1 MHIIHSIDEMQSL
14 SEKLRKEG
22 GKIGFVPTMGYLH
35 EGHLSLVNLLKEQT
49 DTVILSIFV
58 NPIQFGKGEDLDKY
72 PRDLDGDMKLC
83 QERGVDIVF
92 IPKGVEMYR
101 KGHSTLIQEEKVSQG
116 LCGKTRPSH
125 FQGVTTICAKLF
137 NICQP
142 HTVAL
147 GQKDAQQVVVLKR
160 MIEDLNF
167 PIEVVVGDIFRE
179 NDGLAM
185 SSRNSYLT
193 SEQRSDALF
202 INRSLRAGQE
212 LVGQGVLNGDTITQA
227 VISTLRQAQSVR
239 LDYVEIVD
247 RNTLEP
253 MDEIISNQSM
263 IVLAVWID
271 KVRLIDNLIL

>member
-1 MHIIHSIDEMQSL
+1 
-14 SEKLRKEG
+14 
-22 GKIGFVPTMGYLH
+22 
-35 EGHLSLVNLLKEQT
+35 
-49 DTVILSIFV
+49 
-58 NPIQFGKGEDLDKY
+58 
-72 PRDLDGDMKLC
+72 MKLC

-116 LCGKTRPSH
+116 LCGKTRSSH
-125 FQGVTTICAKLF
+125 FQGVATICAKLF

-167 PIEVVVGDIFRE
+167 PIEVVVGDILRE

-185 SSRNSYLT
+185 SSRNSYL
-193 SEQRSDALF
+193 SNEQRSDALF

-212 LVGQGVLNGDTITQA
+212 LVGQGVLNSESITQA

-263 IVLAVWID
+263 IVLALWID

>member
-101 KGHSTLIQEEKVSQG
+101 KGHSTLIQEEIVSQG
-116 LCGKTRPSH
+116 LCGKTRSSH

-212 LVGQGVLNGDTITQA
+212 LVGQGVLNSDSITQA
-227 VISTLRQAQSVR
+227 VISTLRQAQSIR

>member
-49 DTVILSIFV
+49 DTIILSIFV

-101 KGHSTLIQEEKVSQG
+101 KGHSTLIQEEIVSQG
-116 LCGKTRPSH
+116 LCGKTRHSH

-193 SEQRSDALF
+193 SEQRSDSLF

-212 LVGQGVLNGDTITQA
+212 LVGQGVLNSDSITQA
-227 VISTLRQAQSVR
+227 VISTLRQAQSIR

>member
-1 MHIIHSIDEMQSL
+1 MQIIHSIDEMQCL
-14 SEKLRKEG
+14 SEKLRQG
-22 GKIGFVPTMGYLH
+22 GSKIGFVPTMGYLH
-35 EGHLSLVNLLKEQT
+35 EGHLSLVDLLKEQT

-58 NPIQFGKGEDLDKY
+58 NPIQFGKGEDLEKY

-83 QERGVDIVF
+83 QERGVDVVF
-92 IPKGVEMYR
+92 IPAGEEIYR
-101 KGHSTLIQEEKVSQG
+101 DGHSTLIREEKVSQR

-142 HTVAL
+142 HSVAL

-160 MIEDLNF
+160 MIMDLNF

-179 NDGLAM
+179 KDGLAM

-212 LVGQGVLNGDTITQA
+212 LVGQGTVNAESITQA
-227 VISTLRQAQSVR
+227 VISTLRQAQSIR
-239 LDYVEIVD
+239 LDYVEVVD
-247 RNTLEP
+247 RNTMEP
-253 MDEIISNQSM
+253 EQEIIPNQSM
-263 IVLAVWID
+263 IVLAVWIG
-271 KVRLIDNLIL
+271 KIRLIDNLIL

>member
-92 IPKGVEMYR
+92 IPEGGEMYR

-212 LVGQGVLNGDTITQA
+212 LVGQGVLNSDSIRQA
-227 VISTLRQAQSVR
+227 VISTLRQAQSIR

>member
-1 MHIIHSIDEMQSL
+1 MQIIHSIDEMQCL

-22 GKIGFVPTMGYLH
+22 SKIGFVPTMGYLH
-35 EGHLSLVNLLKEQT
+35 KGHLSLVDLLKEQT

-58 NPIQFGKGEDLDKY
+58 NPIQFGKGEDLEKY
-72 PRDLDGDMKLC
+72 PIDLDGDMKLC

-92 IPKGVEMYR
+92 IPEGVEMYR

-160 MIEDLNF
+160 MIDDLNF

-193 SEQRSDALF
+193 SEQRRDALF

-227 VISTLRQAQSVR
+227 VLSTLRQAESIR

>member
-1 MHIIHSIDEMQSL
+1 MHIIHSIDEMQCL
-14 SEKLRKEG
+14 GEKLRRG
-22 GKIGFVPTMGYLH
+22 GSKIGFVPTMGYLH

-58 NPIQFGKGEDLDKY
+58 NPIQFGKGEDLEKY

-92 IPKGVEMYR
+92 IPEGGEMYR
-101 KGHSTLIQEEKVSQG
+101 KGHSTLIQEEKVSEG

-142 HTVAL
+142 HSVAL

-160 MIEDLNF
+160 MILDLNF
-167 PIEVVVGDIFRE
+167 PIEVVVGDILRE

-212 LVGQGVLNGDTITQA
+212 LVGQGVLNSDSITQA
-227 VISTLRQAQSVR
+227 VLSTLRQAESIQ
-239 LDYVEIVD
+239 LDYVEVVD
-247 RNTLEP
+247 RDTMEP
-253 MDEIISNQSM
+253 KQEIIPNQSM

>member
-35 EGHLSLVNLLKEQT
+35 EGHLSLVNLVKEQT

-101 KGHSTLIQEEKVSQG
+101 KGHSTLIQEEIVSQG

-185 SSRNSYLT
+185 SSRNSYL
-193 SEQRSDALF
+193 SNEQRSDALF

>member
-116 LCGKTRPSH
+116 LCGKTRSSH

-167 PIEVVVGDIFRE
+167 PIEVVVGDILRE

-212 LVGQGVLNGDTITQA
+212 LVGQGVLNSDSITQA
-227 VISTLRQAQSVR
+227 VISTLRQAQSIR

>member
-22 GKIGFVPTMGYLH
+22 RKIGFVPTMGYLH

-116 LCGKTRPSH
+116 LCGKTRSSH

-167 PIEVVVGDIFRE
+167 PIEVVVGDILRE

-227 VISTLRQAQSVR
+227 VISTLRQAQSIR

>member
-1 MHIIHSIDEMQSL
+1 MHIIHSIDEMQCL

-22 GKIGFVPTMGYLH
+22 SKIGFVPTMGYLH

-58 NPIQFGKGEDLDKY
+58 NPIQFGKGEDLEKY
-72 PRDLDGDMKLC
+72 PRDLDGDIKLC

-92 IPKGVEMYR
+92 IPKGGEMYR

-116 LCGKTRPSH
+116 LCGKTRSSH
-125 FQGVTTICAKLF
+125 FQGVATICAKLF

-142 HTVAL
+142 HSVAL

-167 PIEVVVGDIFRE
+167 PIEVVVGDILRE

-212 LVGQGVLNGDTITQA
+212 LVGQGVLNSESITQV
-227 VISTLRQAQSVR
+227 VISTLRQAESIQ
-239 LDYVEIVD
+239 LDYVEVVD

-253 MDEIISNQSM
+253 KQEIIPNQSM

>member
-1 MHIIHSIDEMQSL
+1 MQVIHSIGEMQYL
-14 SEKLRKEG
+14 SEKLRQGG

-35 EGHLSLVNLLKEQT
+35 DGHLSLVDLLKEQT

-58 NPIQFGKGEDLDKY
+58 NPIQFGKGEDLEKY

-83 QERGVDIVF
+83 QERGVDVVF
-92 IPKGVEMYR
+92 IPAGEEIYR
-101 KGHSTLIQEEKVSQG
+101 DGHSTLIREEKVSQG

-142 HTVAL
+142 HCVAL

-160 MIEDLNF
+160 MIMDLNF

-179 NDGLAM
+179 KDGLAM

-193 SEQRSDALF
+193 SEQRCDALF
-202 INRSLRAGQE
+202 VNRSLRAGEE
-212 LVGQGVLNGDTITQA
+212 LVGQGTVNAESITQA
-227 VISTLRQAQSVR
+227 VISTLRQAQSIR
-239 LDYVEIVD
+239 LDYVEVVD
-247 RNTLEP
+247 RNTMEP
-253 MDEIISNQSM
+253 EQEIIPNQSM
-263 IVLAVWID
+263 IVLAVWIG
-271 KVRLIDNLIL
+271 KIRLIDNLIL

>member
-1 MHIIHSIDEMQSL
+1 MQIIHSIDEMQCL
-14 SEKLRKEG
+14 SEKLRQGG

-35 EGHLSLVNLLKEQT
+35 EGHLSLVDLLKEQT

-58 NPIQFGKGEDLDKY
+58 NPIQFGKGEDLGKY

-83 QERGVDIVF
+83 QERGVDVVF
-92 IPKGVEMYR
+92 IPCGEEIYR
-101 KGHSTLIQEEKVSQG
+101 DGHSTLIQEEKVSQG

-142 HTVAL
+142 HCVAL

-160 MIEDLNF
+160 MIMDLNF

-179 NDGLAM
+179 KDGLAM

-193 SEQRSDALF
+193 NEQRSDALF
-202 INRSLRAGQE
+202 VNRSLRAGKE
-212 LVGQGVLNGDTITQA
+212 LVGQGTVNKESITQA
-227 VISTLRQAQSVR
+227 VISTLRQAQSIR
-239 LDYVEIVD
+239 LDYVEVVD
-247 RNTLEP
+247 RNTMEP
-253 MDEIISNQSM
+253 EQEIIPNQSM
-263 IVLAVWID
+263 IVLAVWIG
-271 KVRLIDNLIL
+271 KIRLIDNLIL

>member
-1 MHIIHSIDEMQSL
+1 MQIIHSIDEMQCL
-14 SEKLRKEG
+14 SEKLRKG
-22 GKIGFVPTMGYLH
+22 GSKIGFVPTMGYLH
-35 EGHLSLVNLLKEQT
+35 KGHLSLVDLLKEQT

-58 NPIQFGKGEDLDKY
+58 NPIQFGKGEDLEKY
-72 PRDLDGDMKLC
+72 PIDLDGDMKLC

-92 IPKGVEMYR
+92 IPEGGEMYR
-101 KGHSTLIQEEKVSQG
+101 KGHSTLIQEEKVTQG

-160 MIEDLNF
+160 MILDLNF

-193 SEQRSDALF
+193 SEQRRDALF

-212 LVGQGVLNGDTITQA
+212 LVGQGVLNGETIMQA
-227 VISTLRQAQSVR
+227 VISTLRQAKSIR
-239 LDYVEIVD
+239 LDYVEVVD
-247 RNTLEP
+247 RNTMEP
-253 MDEIISNQSM
+253 KQEIIPNQSM

>member
-22 GKIGFVPTMGYLH
+22 RKIGFVPTMGYLH

-58 NPIQFGKGEDLDKY
+58 NPIQFGKGEDLEKY

-92 IPKGVEMYR
+92 IPEGVEMYR
-101 KGHSTLIQEEKVSQG
+101 KGHSTLIQEEKVTQG

-212 LVGQGVLNGDTITQA
+212 LVGQGVLNSDSITQA

>member
-1 MHIIHSIDEMQSL
+1 MQIIHSIDEMQCL
-14 SEKLRKEG
+14 SEKLRKGG

-58 NPIQFGKGEDLDKY
+58 NPIQFGKGEDLEKY
-72 PRDLDGDMKLC
+72 PRDLDGDIKLC

-92 IPKGVEMYR
+92 IPEGGEMYR
-101 KGHSTLIQEEKVSQG
+101 KGHSTLILEEKVTQG

-179 NDGLAM
+179 NNGLAM

-212 LVGQGVLNGDTITQA
+212 LVGQGVLNSESITQV
-227 VISTLRQAQSVR
+227 VISTLRQAESIQ
-239 LDYVEIVD
+239 LDYVEVVD

-253 MDEIISNQSM
+253 KQEIIPNQSM

>member
-1 MHIIHSIDEMQSL
+1 MQIIHSIDEMQCL
-14 SEKLRKEG
+14 SEKLRQG
-22 GKIGFVPTMGYLH
+22 GSKIGLVPTMGYLH
-35 EGHLSLVNLLKEQT
+35 EGHLSLVDLLKEQT

-58 NPIQFGKGEDLDKY
+58 NPIQFGKGEDLEKY

-92 IPKGVEMYR
+92 IPAGGEMYR
-101 KGHSTLIQEEKVSQG
+101 EGHSTLIREEKVSQG

-142 HTVAL
+142 HIVAL

-160 MIEDLNF
+160 MIMDLNF

-179 NDGLAM
+179 KDGLAM

-212 LVGQGVLNGDTITQA
+212 LVGQGTVNAESITQA
-227 VISTLRQAQSVR
+227 VISTLRQAQSIR
-239 LDYVEIVD
+239 LDYVEVVD
-247 RNTLEP
+247 RNTMELEQ
-253 MDEIISNQSM
+253 EIKPNQSM

-271 KVRLIDNLIL
+271 KIRLIDNLIL

>member
-22 GKIGFVPTMGYLH
+22 RKIGFVPTMGYLH

-58 NPIQFGKGEDLDKY
+58 NPIQFGKGEDLEKY

-212 LVGQGVLNGDTITQA
+212 LVGQGVLNSDSIRQA
-227 VISTLRQAQSVR
+227 VISTLRQAQSIR
-239 LDYVEIVD
+239 LDYVEVVD

>member
-263 IVLAVWID
+263 IVLALWID

>member
-1 MHIIHSIDEMQSL
+1 MQIIHSIDEMQCL
-14 SEKLRKEG
+14 SEKLMQG
-22 GKIGFVPTMGYLH
+22 GSKIGLVPTMGYLH
-35 EGHLSLVNLLKEQT
+35 EGHLSLVDLLKEQT

-58 NPIQFGKGEDLDKY
+58 NPIQFGKGEDLEKY

-83 QERGVDIVF
+83 QERGVDVVF
-92 IPKGVEMYR
+92 IPAGEEIYR
-101 KGHSTLIQEEKVSQG
+101 DGHSTLIREEKVSQG

-142 HTVAL
+142 HSVAL

-160 MIEDLNF
+160 MIMDLNF

-179 NDGLAM
+179 KDGLAM

-212 LVGQGVLNGDTITQA
+212 LVGQGTVNAESITQA
-227 VISTLRQAQSVR
+227 VISTLRQAQSIR
-239 LDYVEIVD
+239 LDYVEVVD
-247 RNTLEP
+247 RNTMELEQ
-253 MDEIISNQSM
+253 EIIPNQSI
-263 IVLAVWID
+263 IVLAVWIG
-271 KVRLIDNLIL
+271 KIRLIDNLIL

>member
-1 MHIIHSIDEMQSL
+1 MQIIHSIDEMQCL
-14 SEKLRKEG
+14 SEKLRQG
-22 GKIGFVPTMGYLH
+22 GSKIGLVPTMGYLH
-35 EGHLSLVNLLKEQT
+35 EGHLSLVDLLKEQT

-58 NPIQFGKGEDLDKY
+58 NPIQFGKGEDLEKY

-83 QERGVDIVF
+83 QERGVDVVF
-92 IPKGVEMYR
+92 IPAGEEIYR
-101 KGHSTLIQEEKVSQG
+101 DGHSTLIREEKVSQG

-142 HTVAL
+142 HSVAL

-160 MIEDLNF
+160 MIMDLNF

-179 NDGLAM
+179 KDGLAM

-202 INRSLRAGQE
+202 INRSLRAGEE
-212 LVGQGVLNGDTITQA
+212 LVGQGTVNAESITQA
-227 VISTLRQAQSVR
+227 VISTLRQAQSIR
-239 LDYVEIVD
+239 LDYVEVVD
-247 RNTLEP
+247 RNTMELEQ
-253 MDEIISNQSM
+253 EIIPNQSI
-263 IVLAVWID
+263 IVLAVWIG
-271 KVRLIDNLIL
+271 KIRLIDNLIL